1 LLFWSWE
8 KPKLLASI
16 KSQAGP
22 IHQVSMNPDDN
33 NQICVIGNGFARLY
47 RFSEGQFK
55 QLNYKIDPKVNIQKD
70 LN

>member
-1 LLFWSWE
+1 
-8 KPKLLASI
+8 
-16 KSQAGP
+16 
-22 IHQVSMNPDDN
+22 MNPDDN